1 MRLHA
6 QVDDWIASYER
17 LWHFVGRFIGG
28 DTSVVTFSGP
38 GSPPPRRQRI
48 RRFFEL
54 NAGIIAACYQR
65 EDLCTLLD
73 FTQPGV
79 EDSFVRC
86 VRSPFSD
93 SRRNSFCDM
102 LHVRVC
108 VFTISYLMCLAFR
121 FIGKVPSSIPH
132 NHNLNSG
139 MAAMATPLPQ
149 PPPASASQYGTTSP
163 MNPQH
168 IDVVQHM
175 TPLAFLEP
183 GHHRRYA
190 LLNRVTDSTQRT
202 I

>member
-1 MRLHA
+1 MYELKLMYCVTNSINSLLSINVPHLMLLHS

-86 VRSPFSD
+86 VR
-93 SRRNSFCDM
+93 
-102 LHVRVC
+102 
-108 VFTISYLMCLAFR
+108 
-121 FIGKVPSSIPH
+121 
-132 NHNLNSG
+132 
-139 MAAMATPLPQ
+139 
-149 PPPASASQYGTTSP
+149 
-163 MNPQH
+163 
-168 IDVVQHM
+168 
-175 TPLAFLEP
+175 
-183 GHHRRYA
+183 
-190 LLNRVTDSTQRT
+190 
-202 I
+202 